1 MNYERYIY
9 ELLGFVVEDDFRTW
23 YVYFLL
29 SVLLDRNDITECEY
43 NFLYDF
49 IHSIGLNHD
58 LAYLEYTD

>member
-1 MNYERYIY
+1 MNYERYIN
-9 ELLGFVVEDDFRTW
+9 ELLEIAIEDDFRSW

-29 SVLLDRNDITECEY
+29 SLLLDINKITECEY